1 MVRGASCD
9 KMTANVTSISGEE
22 HLQLARMVELPVGS
36 LIPYPGRNGVVADPV
51 SSIRSLVYMNISFIG
66 AVK

>member
-1 MVRGASCD
+1 MVHGASCD
-9 KMTANVTSISGEE
+9 KMIANVTSIFGEE

-51 SSIRSLVYMNISFIG
+51 SSTQSRACLNISFIG